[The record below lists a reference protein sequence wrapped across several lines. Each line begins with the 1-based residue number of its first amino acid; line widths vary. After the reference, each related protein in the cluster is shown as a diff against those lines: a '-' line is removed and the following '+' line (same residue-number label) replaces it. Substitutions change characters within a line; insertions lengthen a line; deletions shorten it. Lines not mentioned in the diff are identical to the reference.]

1 MGSNFEIGVGV
12 RREMLATQPPQ
23 FAQLNVLYTAFS
35 ARVGQTWYPAS
46 VWCDFAGIWLFR
58 WYEAVWQ
65 VSEGRTRAARL
76 PFLHTYELWVRRTV
90 KPWWKISMV
99 ERHAKGTTIK
109 GDEILVI
116 PEQVEAALLTAIQ
129 RLLRAAKDANAWKE
143 DCAALESLVND
154 PQRYLA
160 ALDAGQAPLPHFLTP
175 HFKVPAGF

>member
-1 MGSNFEIGVGV
+1 MSSNFEIGVGV
-12 RREMLATQPPQ
+12 RREMLASQPPQ
-23 FAQLNVLYTAFS
+23 YAHLNVLYTALC

-46 VWCDFAGIWLFR
+46 GWCDFAGIWLFR

-76 PFLHTYELWVRRTV
+76 PFLHTYELWVRRTA

-109 GDEILVI
+109 GDEVLVI

-129 RLLRAAKDANAWKE
+129 RLLRAAKEASAWQE
-143 DCAALESLVND
+143 DCTALEALVND
-154 PQRYLA
+154 PRRYLDA
-160 ALDAGQAPLPHFLTP
+160 IDAGRIALPRFLTP
-175 HFKVPAGF
+175 QFKVPVSF